1 MPSTLDTTPGAITAN
16 AYCTRVEAD
25 AYHDNLPRA
34 DVRLQW
40 TAVADADK
48 DRAILSAT
56 LLIDR
61 AFEWVGTRGTMTQA
75 LEWPRYVFG
84 DFYGFGGPASGYGP
98 SLGAVSFYIDP
109 HTIPD
114 RVKQATAEYARQL
127 LVEDRTHDSE
137 VGNQGIKSLKADVIE
152 IEFLPGQTSKPIPDA
167 VALLLSG
174 LGYAHGWGTNT
185 VKLVR
190 V

>member
-1 MPSTLDTTPGAITAN
+1 MPSTLLATAGAANAN
-16 AYCTRVEAD
+16 AYCTVVEAD
-25 AYHDNLPRA
+25 AYHDDLPRA
-34 DVRLQW
+34 DVRLLW
-40 TAVADADK
+40 TTAATDDK
-48 DRAILSAT
+48 TRALLSAT
-56 LLIDR
+56 MLLDR
-61 AFEWVGTRGTMTQA
+61 AFEWIGQRVTRTQA

-84 DFYGFGGPASGYGP
+84 FFVGFGGNTGGYGYGG
-98 SLGAVSFYIDP
+98 SEVSFYIDP
-109 HTIPD
+109 ATVPD
-114 RVKQATAEYARQL
+114 RLKQATAEYARQL

-137 VGNQGIKSLKADVIE
+137 VGNQGIKRLKADVIE

-174 LGYAHGWGTNT
+174 LGYVHGWGTNT